1 MTPNGEITGVNVPD
15 SVRVPEHLRPI
26 VAAAIAYTP
35 DQFRSGSLF
44 MNMSWQLEAW
54 GFRRTLGEY
63 SQAID
68 WMSRAMS
75 RVRLTAAEV
84 TPGGDEPEALV
95 EGPAAQFMNDFCG
108 GGPGHSAFLRAIT
121 PHLLVPGEGWLVAER
136 ADPSVP
142 LANADWGVYA
152 TQSIRPRGTSFQVQ
166 VGQSVWRDLLPDNLP
181 MRIFDPDPQYPW
193 LSTSNSEAAIP
204 IMRRIYLIDA
214 RIIATMVSRLAMN
227 GLMLIPE
234 EGTLS
239 VPAQYKDAPDP
250 FVALLLDVASRNIAN
265 PGNASAA
272 IPIPIKFTGPLIE
285 KWKILK
291 PDDLLPTEL
300 LDERTAEL
308 GRLADTLAI
317 ARERIS
323 GGMGQQNHWSGW
335 QSSEEET
342 RITFSPLAEL
352 IVGAITK
359 TYLVPML
366 VSSGQS
372 LVGPNGGR
380 IISWYD
386 TTELTVQPDRSAA
399 AVLLYDR
406 LELSGEAL
414 RRDSGFDE
422 SDAPTQE
429 ELTDMIWKKAV
440 TGANPDLDTAGVQE
454 LTGIAVTPAP
464 KVAERANIAPVPERA
479 GVTPV
484 AGEKPGA
491 AGPIPGAPPATG
503 TIPPTRAN
511 PPPRP
516 GPAPAIASGQPPD
529 RPPRRRRYN
538 PRHTASRR

>member
-1 MTPNGEITGVNVPD
+1 MPD
-15 SVRVPEHLRPI
+15 SVRVPAHLRPI
-26 VAAAIAYTP
+26 TAAAIAYTP

-44 MNMSWQLEAW
+44 LNQSWQLEGW

-95 EGPAAQFMNDFCG
+95 EGAAADLMNSFCG
-108 GGPGHSAFLRAIT
+108 GGPGHSAFLKAIT

-136 ADPSVP
+136 TDPSIP
-142 LANADWGVYA
+142 LAAADWGVYA
-152 TQSIRPRGTSFQVQ
+152 TQSIRPRGNSFQVQ
-166 VGQSVWRDLLPDNLP
+166 VGQSVWRDLLSDNLP

-193 LSTSNSEAAIP
+193 LATSNTEAAIP
-204 IMRRIYLIDA
+204 IMRRIYLIDS

-234 EGTLS
+234 EGTIG

-250 FVALLLDVASRNIAN
+250 FVALLVDTASKNIAN

-272 IPIPIKFTGPLIE
+272 IPIPVKFAGKLIE
-285 KWKILK
+285 QWKILK
-291 PDDLLPTEL
+291 ADDPLPQEL
-300 LDERTAEL
+300 VDERAAEL

-317 ARERIS
+317 ARERVT

-342 RITFSPLAEL
+342 RITFAPLAEL
-352 IVGAITK
+352 IVGAVTK

-366 VSSGQS
+366 TVSGQS
-372 LVGPNGGR
+372 LVGPNGGK
-380 IISWYD
+380 IIAWYD
-386 TTELTVQPDRSAA
+386 TSELTAQPDKSAA

-422 SDAPTQE
+422 SDAPTDE
-429 ELTDMIWKKAV
+429 ELTVMVWKKAV
-440 TGANPDLDTAGVQE
+440 TAGNADLDVAAVRE
-454 LTGIAVTPAP
+454 LTGVAITPPPAVS
-464 KVAERANIAPVPERA
+464 ERATIAPVGEGAAVSPAA
-479 GVTPV
+479 GK
-484 AGEKPGA
+484 APGA
-491 AGPIPGAPPATG
+491 AGPIPAAVPAAGTMPSTRAVPPPAPG
-503 TIPPTRAN
+503 
-511 PPPRP
+511 RP
-516 GPAPAIASGQPPD
+516 AAAPVAASAVVAS
-529 RPPRRRRYN
+529 RPPGRRRYQ
-538 PRHTASRR
+538 PRHTLRR